1 VVREIDRINRKQLDL
16 GDEASWHDDFKD
28 SAYIYIGGIPYELT
42 EGDIICVFSQ
52 YGEVL
57 DINLVRD
64 RETGKS
70 KGFCFLKY
78 DDQRSTVLAVDNF
91 NGATLLGRTLRVD
104 HSRDYRQ
111 LKKKKRRGHEDSES
125 EESEEELDDDGKPR
139 VKGFNVA
146 PKGWLDPLVEESE
159 SEADSLEEG
168 IDPDDPMREY
178 LIEKRREE
186 RAAAGKEKKHRR
198 KKIKEENVEREGKH
212 RHRHRSH
219 KDGEDRHRHR
229 RHRHDKDRPRI
240 EGERSRRRSE
250 DRDRGDSDDE
260 EARRPRRDR
269 DDTLESRPR
278 NYSREPYII
287 NPSSDEVALGHIFIG
302 AFQSDV

>member
-1 VVREIDRINRKQLDL
+1 MVREIDRINRKQLDL

-198 KKIKEENVEREGKH
+198 KKIKEEDVERERKH
-212 RHRHRSH
+212 RHRHQSH

-229 RHRHDKDRPRI
+229 RHRNDKDRPRI

-260 EARRPRRDR
+260 EAAAKG
-269 DDTLESRPR
+269 S
-278 NYSREPYII
+278 
-287 NPSSDEVALGHIFIG
+287 G
-302 AFQSDV
+302 

>member
-1 VVREIDRINRKQLDL
+1 MVYPVPYEV
-16 GDEASWHDDFKD
+16 DEHRHDDFKD
-28 SAYIYIGGIPYELT
+28 SAYIYVGGIPYELT

-52 YGEVL
+52 YGEIL

-111 LKKKKRRGHEDSES
+111 LKKKKRKGHEDSES
-125 EESEEELDDDGKPR
+125 ESSEEELDEDGKPR

-146 PKGWLDPLVEESE
+146 PKGWLEPLVEEDE
-159 SEADSLEEG
+159 SEVDSLEEG
-168 IDPDDPMREY
+168 IDPDDPMKEY
-178 LIEKRREE
+178 LIERRREE
-186 RAAAGKEKKHRR
+186 RAAMGKEKKHRR
-198 KKIKEENVEREGKH
+198 KRIKEEGEERERNH
-212 RHRHRSH
+212 RHRHRYLSEN
-219 KDGEDRHRHR
+219 DNEERHRHR

-240 EGERSRRRSE
+240 KG
-250 DRDRGDSDDE
+250 G
-260 EARRPRRDR
+260 
-269 DDTLESRPR
+269 
-278 NYSREPYII
+278 
-287 NPSSDEVALGHIFIG
+287 SSGID
-302 AFQSDV
+302 

>member
-1 VVREIDRINRKQLDL
+1 MRLANLR
-16 GDEASWHDDFKD
+16 HDDFKD
-28 SAYIYIGGIPYELT
+28 SAYIYVGGIPYELT

-52 YGEVL
+52 YGEIL

-64 RETGKS
+64 KETGKS

-111 LKKKKRRGHEDSES
+111 LKKKKKRGHEDSES
-125 EESEEELDDDGKPR
+125 ESSEEELDEEGKPR

-146 PKGWLDPLVEESE
+146 PKGWLEPLVEEEEE
-159 SEADSLEEG
+159 SEVDSAEEG

-186 RAAAGKEKKHRR
+186 KAAAAGKEKKHRR
-198 KKIKEENVEREGKH
+198 KRVKEEEGEEGEEVEKKH
-212 RHRHRSH
+212 RHRHRHRSE
-219 KDGEDRHRHR
+219 KDG
-229 RHRHDKDRPRI
+229 
-240 EGERSRRRSE
+240 
-250 DRDRGDSDDE
+250 
-260 EARRPRRDR
+260 
-269 DDTLESRPR
+269 
-278 NYSREPYII
+278 
-287 NPSSDEVALGHIFIG
+287 
-302 AFQSDV
+302 